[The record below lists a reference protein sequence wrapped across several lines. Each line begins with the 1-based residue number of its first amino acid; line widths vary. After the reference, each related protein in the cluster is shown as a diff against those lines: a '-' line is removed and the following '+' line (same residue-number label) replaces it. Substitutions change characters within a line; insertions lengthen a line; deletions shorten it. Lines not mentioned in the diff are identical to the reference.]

1 MMKKVFALII
11 SLFLCIA
18 MINGCGKNAAAD
30 SFAVEEIYDAG
41 EFKVTVPKGWR
52 TIAITDPFAEGC
64 PVKTDCIF
72 LRKGGESDRNA
83 FEKPYIRIEYSKTE
97 PQISNQELFRNIEK
111 LEPFKLGDLTWN
123 GYTAD
128 EYHGKAQ
135 IGRFADI
142 CAECGEHS
150 FKAFVWFESGGDSIK
165 LSDADVQMILA
176 GLSPNV
182 L

>member
-1 MMKKVFALII
+1 MSYTTLVIPRT
-11 SLFLCIA
+11 
-18 MINGCGKNAAAD
+18 
-30 SFAVEEIYDAG
+30 SF
-41 EFKVTVPKGWR
+41 VTER
-52 TIAITDPFAEGC
+52 H

-72 LRKGGESDRNA
+72 LRKGGESDWNA
-83 FEKPYIRIEYSKTE
+83 FEKPYIRIEYNKTE

-128 EYHGKAQ
+128 EYHGKAH